1 MSSAMELQL
10 ACHHCDQLVSIP
22 ELSHGEHAYCP
33 NCNTL
38 LGRTIEY
45 RNQKVVALSISALIL
60 LFSALL
66 YPFIS
71 FSNQGLSQ
79 TISLLDAAKILFNQD
94 NLFVAALIDI
104 TIIGLPFVLLSLFIP
119 LHAGALK
126 VLPKKTSR
134 LLLKTIYY
142 LKPWVMSDIFLI
154 GVLISMIKIMA
165 MAEITFGL
173 SFWAFSGFVICY
185 ALTMYYYDSHALWQ
199 SIPSNNKIHIDPG
212 QVKRAKEQN
221 IRACHVCH
229 HLTSEETCQRCHSK
243 TSIRNP
249 NHLQWVLAFSLTSL
263 VCYIPANFFPIMHT
277 WVFSVDEPSTILQGV
292 FTLWQIGSYPIAII
306 IFIASICIPIG
317 KLLVLFWLCYLVSTK
332 QQISEKQATQ
342 AYVLIE
348 LIGKWSM
355 IDVFVVVILVSLVQ
369 LGILMSITIGVGAIF
384 FAIMVITSMIA
395 AKFFDPRLIWDN
407 KGSN

>member
-1 MSSAMELQL
+1 MEIQL

-22 ELSHGEHAYCP
+22 ELKHGEHAYCP
-33 NCNTL
+33 NCHTL
-38 LGRTIEY
+38 LSRTIDY
-45 RNQKVVALSISALIL
+45 RNQKVIALSISSLIL

-79 TISLLDAAKILFNQD
+79 TISLLDAAKILFYQD
-94 NLFVAALIDI
+94 NFFVAALIDA
-104 TIIGLPFVLLSLFIP
+104 TIIGLPFILLALFIP
-119 LHAGALK
+119 LHAGALRL
-126 VLPKKTSR
+126 LPKKVSR
-134 LLLKTIYY
+134 FCLKTIFY
-142 LKPWVMSDIFLI
+142 LKPWVMSEIFLI

-185 ALTMYYYDSHALWQ
+185 SLTLYYFDSNTLWQ
-199 SIPSNNKIHIDPG
+199 QIADQDKVIINDALI
-212 QVKRAKEQN
+212 QRAKEQN
-221 IRACHVCH
+221 LSACHVCQL
-229 HLTSEETCQRCHSK
+229 LTSEPVCPRCK
-243 TSIRNP
+243 TKTNIRNSG
-249 NHLQWVLAFSLTSL
+249 HIQWVLAFSFTSL
-263 VCYIPANFFPIMHT
+263 ICYIPANFFPIMHT
-277 WVFSVDEPSTILQGV
+277 WVFSIDEPSTILQGV

-306 IFIASICIPIG
+306 IFIASICIPVG
-317 KLLVLFWLCYLVSTK
+317 KLIILFWLCYLVSIK
-332 QQISEKQATQ
+332 PPISRQQASK
-342 AYVLIE
+342 AYLLIE

-395 AKFFDPRLIWDN
+395 AQLFDPRLIWD
-407 KGSN
+407 KKRPSE